1 MYFAIEINDG
11 QKCPYMLEEVSTFL
25 DYHVV
30 KVNDLDALRMN
41 LVPYNPIPLTNDEGE
56 AIWFAGIRTGRVKIP
71 PNVWER
77 FGRELKPEYE
87 ISLKGKIVYPITRQD
102 EKNAVSLVKKILNRK
117 LSIWLDNQYH
127 FGADLKSLSIVD
139 NKYSGAFEE
148 SKTMIEIMNV
158 YFKMQK
164 ELYRESIEEEES
176 AF

>member
-11 QKCPYMLEEVSTFL
+11 QRCPYMLEEVSTFL
-25 DYHVV
+25 DYYVV
-30 KVNDLDALRMN
+30 KVNDRDALRMN
-41 LVPYNPIPLTNDEGE
+41 LVPYNPIPLTKDEGE

-77 FGRELKPEYE
+77 FGRELKSEYE
-87 ISLKGKIVYPITRQD
+87 LSLKGKIVYPITRKD
-102 EKNAVSLVKKILNRK
+102 EENAVSLVKKIFDRK

-127 FGADLKSLSIVD
+127 FGADLESLNAID
-139 NKYSGAFEE
+139 NKYSSAFEE

-158 YFKMQK
+158 YSEMQK
-164 ELYRESIEEEES
+164 ELYRESAEEENN